1 MILTDRAV
9 DSEDTSLYKTFLGSD
24 FVQEGEKAGEWL
36 VDNAGDADVNGDGKV
51 NVVQLE
57 GTTGAAPAID
67 RERGLRGRH
76 RGRPERSRSSPR
88 RPATSPVTAARRSW
102 RRS

>member
-24 FVQEGEKAGEWL
+24 FVVEGEKAGKWL
-36 VDNAGDADVNGDGKV
+36 VDNAGDADVNGDGKI

-67 RERGLRGRH
+67 RGEGFADGDQ
-76 RGRPERSRSSPR
+76 GRPEDRGR
-88 RPATSPVTAARRSW
+88 RVADR
-102 RRS
+102 